1 MCMMHYCIQVDSIS
15 ISWTGWR
22 RIRQPRAL
30 VGLLLYQ
37 QSSSTISPCSY
48 ALSFFITLKGVFR
61 PSSASVIS

>member
-48 ALSFFITLKGVFR
+48 VHYPLPHKGCLLSFTLL
-61 PSSASVIS
+61 VIS